1 MSTRKSKPKSKA
13 ARARSIASIP
23 SSEEPCG
30 IAYDPPKPRRSMPI
44 HEVEELVHRE
54 ISRVKSE
61 ATIYDQ
67 RSKILHGIQ
76 SAKDDI
82 ELFESNIHSS
92 TLRLRELQAEL
103 NSVNLRIA
111 RRLELDSE

>member
-1 MSTRKSKPKSKA
+1 MSTRKSKSKSKA

-67 RSKILHGIQ
+67 RSKILRDIQ
-76 SAKDDI
+76 SVNDDL
-82 ELFESNIHSS
+82 EHFEHTIHRS
-92 TLRLRELQAEL
+92 TLRLKELQAEL
-103 NSVNLRIA
+103 NRVNLAIA